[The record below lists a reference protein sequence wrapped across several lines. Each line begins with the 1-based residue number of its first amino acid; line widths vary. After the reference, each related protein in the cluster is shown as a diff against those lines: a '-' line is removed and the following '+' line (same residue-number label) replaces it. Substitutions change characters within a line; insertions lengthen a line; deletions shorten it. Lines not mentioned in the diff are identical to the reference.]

1 MNIANSQVQRRLR
14 VLYTGSRSSK
24 CHWVA
29 KRVKKWLVLL
39 NDHVQAVFIEKC
51 EEEIFWQKYRC
62 TILSG
67 IKMYKMEMSA
77 SHGPPGAGTYSA
89 YGQFEFFCLPEPWC
103 LISGHRTYSRHLLA
117 RMWHPRHPFE
127 SPKEFWHYDML
138 SDPAPRGRVQH
149 SIDIIAKSTANPNPN
164 RNHKCSG

>member
-24 CHWVA
+24 CHWVT

-51 EEEIFWQKYRC
+51 EEEIFWQKYWC

-77 SHGPPGAGTYSA
+77 SHGPRGAGMYSA
-89 YGQFEFFCLPEPWC
+89 YGQSCIPVRIFLSTRTVMSYIRTPYLFSAPLGSNVAPAAPVWVAERVLALWHAVGPRSTWACTAL
-103 LISGHRTYSRHLLA
+103 HRHYS
-117 RMWHPRHPFE
+117 
-127 SPKEFWHYDML
+127 
-138 SDPAPRGRVQH
+138 
-149 SIDIIAKSTANPNPN
+149 
-164 RNHKCSG
+164 

>member
-29 KRVKKWLVLL
+29 KRVKKWLVSL

-51 EEEIFWQKYRC
+51 EEEIFWQKYWC

-89 YGQFEFFCLPEPWC
+89 YGQFEFFCLPEPLC
-103 LISGHRTYSRHLLA
+103 LISGPLLGTSRLECGTRGTRLSRRKSSGIVTCCRTPLHVGVYST
-117 RMWHPRHPFE
+117 P
-127 SPKEFWHYDML
+127 
-138 SDPAPRGRVQH
+138 
-149 SIDIIAKSTANPNPN
+149 
-164 RNHKCSG
+164 